1 MFFPCL
7 LHSPGL
13 VLHIRILHYQLDFI
27 CVQCITSE
35 NCIFSLDTCYTRWNS
50 DKNLFL
56 DPATLLNERHIQPSC
71 LYGLRR
77 KKGMWTTEG
86 SFYSSSHILV
96 VNASCP
102 LEMLK
107 SYHKQFSAMV
117 PAFVAWDPK
126 APSLTTFYSV
136 PAHCLIFLSYHS
148 PHFPSI
154 YYILTSL
161 LECFGLELSAS
172 PIKLELFLLY
182 TTSDIR

>member
-1 MFFPCL
+1 MCPVYHIWKLYFLFGHL
-7 LHSPGL
+7 LHKMEFRQEL
-13 VLHIRILHYQLDFI
+13 ILGST
-27 CVQCITSE
+27 VT
-35 NCIFSLDTCYTRWNS
+35 
-50 DKNLFL
+50 LF
-56 DPATLLNERHIQPSC
+56 NERHIQPSC
-71 LYGLRR
+71 LYRLHR
-77 KKGMWTTEG
+77 KKGTWTTEG

-172 PIKLELFLLY
+172 PIMLELFFLY
-182 TTSDIR
+182 TTSDIRQVFLPLIPTNFNTSGCPIMTLSSQG